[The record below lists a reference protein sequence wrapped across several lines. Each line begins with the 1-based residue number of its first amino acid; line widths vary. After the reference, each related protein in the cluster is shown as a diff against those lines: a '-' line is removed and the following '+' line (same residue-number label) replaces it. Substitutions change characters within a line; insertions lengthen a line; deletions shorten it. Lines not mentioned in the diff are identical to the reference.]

1 MNRISG
7 RLSLVFVCF
16 FLLVLV
22 SAGATAWGL
31 QAQSSDALAINLA
44 GRQRMLIQWM
54 TRLAVAPDRSPEEMS
69 ALAAA
74 SRAFDQTM
82 QAFIS
87 GGTVEYPTGQS
98 AAIPAASDPDVRA
111 QLDRL
116 NTGWQ
121 NYRTRLAVIQSTA
134 PDDPV
139 NISGKAAIQAAAP
152 SLLAEADHLVRLY
165 QQGANRRIISLGWI
179 QAGFF
184 GGATLL
190 LLAGVWVVA
199 RSILQ
204 PLKALESAAAR
215 IGTGDLDTP
224 VRVTGPQEIDVLAT
238 AVDSMRRGLQSSRT
252 EMMKWNQT
260 LETRVAER
268 TRELNALSEVS
279 REIASRLEP
288 DLVFQS
294 VVDKTRALLNA
305 DAAYLCLLDDDGVNM
320 NLSALSGLDELVRSP
335 ATSAGNRF
343 VASILTNRC
352 AQGCGPD
359 TCQGACGVINDQLRR
374 SHLAASLWA
383 ENRVIGALCVGK
395 CTDDGFSAEALQ
407 LLTRLAGAAAVAIEN
422 ARLYRQAER
431 LAALEERQRIAAEM
445 HDGLAQTIDSL
456 GMLIDRAEEQLEHG
470 AAEQAGRMLD
480 QAYDR
485 ARLASSEVR
494 RTIAGLQD
502 EPLRPADLQERL
514 RRLLDR
520 LIAENDAPVEWQ
532 IDLPGKLYLRE
543 ADAEHVVGV
552 AQEAL
557 VNARRYSGASKI
569 SLRLVEA
576 SGSATL
582 WIEDN
587 GCGFDPR
594 QPAGGDRLHFGL
606 KILQARAA
614 QLGGQLEVT
623 SARGCGTTIELTW
636 PVRRTP
642 AAERSPISDE

>member
-22 SAGATAWGL
+22 SAGATTWGL

-54 TRLAVAPDRSPEEMS
+54 TRLAVAPDRSPEELS
-69 ALAAA
+69 ALSAA

-82 QAFIS
+82 RAFIS
-87 GGTVEYPTGQS
+87 GGTVEYPTGQA
-98 AAIPAASDPDVRA
+98 AAIPAASDPDVQA
-111 QLDRL
+111 QLERL
-116 NTGWQ
+116 NIGWQ
-121 NYRTRLAVIQSTA
+121 DYHTRLTVIQSTA
-134 PDDPV
+134 PDDPA
-139 NISGKAAIQAAAP
+139 NISAQAAIQAAAP
-152 SLLAEADHLVRLY
+152 GLLAEADHLVRLY
-165 QQGANRRIISLGWI
+165 QQGADRRIITLGWI

-184 GGATLL
+184 GGAIVL

-199 RSILQ
+199 RSILL
-204 PLKALESAAAR
+204 PLKALGAAAAR
-215 IGTGDLDTP
+215 IGAGDLDTP
-224 VRVTGPQEIDVLAT
+224 VQVAGPQEIGVLAS
-238 AVDSMRRGLQSSRT
+238 ASDSMRRGLQSSRA
-252 EMMKWNQT
+252 ELLKWNQA

-268 TRELNALSEVS
+268 TRELDALSEVS

-305 DAAYLCLLDDDGVNM
+305 DAAYLCLLDDGGRNM
-320 NLSALSGLDELVRSP
+320 NLSALSGPEDLVHNP

-352 AQGCGPD
+352 AQGCSPD
-359 TCQGACGVINDQLRR
+359 TCQGACGVIDDQLRR

-395 CTDDGFSAEALQ
+395 RTDDGFSAEAQ
-407 LLTRLAGAAAVAIEN
+407 PLLTRLAGAAAVAIEN
-422 ARLYRQAER
+422 TRLYQQAER

-456 GMLIDRAEEQLEHG
+456 GMLIDRAEEQLEQG
-470 AAEQAGRMLD
+470 AADQAGRLLD

-485 ARLASSEVR
+485 IRLASSEVR

-502 EPLRPADLQERL
+502 EPIRPADLQERL
-514 RRLLDR
+514 RQLLDR
-520 LIAENDAPVEWQ
+520 LIAVNDAPVEWQ

-543 ADAEHVVGV
+543 ADAEHVVGI

-557 VNARRYSGASKI
+557 ANARRYSGASKI
-569 SLRLVEA
+569 GLRLAVA

-594 QPAGGDRLHFGL
+594 QPAGSDRLHFGL

-614 QLGGQLEVT
+614 QLGGRVEVT
-623 SARGCGTTIELTW
+623 SARGCGTAIELTW
-636 PVRRTP
+636 PVRRIP
-642 AAERSPISDE
+642 ATERSQISDG